1 MIEQHTQSGTIA
13 SVCEALN
20 VSVSGYYAWKR
31 HEMSQHD
38 CEDQQL
44 STHIQQTFDE
54 NRQVYGS
61 DRIHIALRQKGI
73 YTSRK
78 RVARLMKEQGLRS
91 IRVKAGRQSCTKSV
105 QNSYIVPNLVQQ
117 QFYADGV
124 NQLWF
129 TDTTFIPTHE
139 GWLYLVTVLDS
150 WSRQI
155 VGWAMGLH
163 HDAKLATDALQ
174 MAIARQRPAHG
185 LMIHSDRG
193 NEFANRLFA
202 QTCADEEITRSM
214 SAKGKCYDN
223 AMAESFFATL
233 KLEAVYGRVFAT
245 RAQARMALFD
255 YIEVFYNRQ
264 RLHSGIGFATPAS
277 RVA

>member
-1 MIEQHTQSGTIA
+1 MIEQHAQIGTIA
-13 SVCEALN
+13 NMCEALE
-20 VSVSGYYAWKR
+20 VSVSGYYAWKGR
-31 HEMSQHD
+31 GMSQHEQD
-38 CEDQQL
+38 DKML
-44 STHIQQTFDE
+44 SDHIRHHYQASRGT
-54 NRQVYGS
+54 YGS
-61 DRIHIALRQKGI
+61 DRIHQALRQQGI

-78 RVARLMKEQGLRS
+78 RVARLMQAQELRS
-91 IRVKAGRQSCTKSV
+91 IRVKKGRQLCTKTV
-105 QNSYIVPNLVQQ
+105 TNRYIVPNLVQQ
-117 QFYADGV
+117 QFYVAGV

-150 WSRQI
+150 YSRQI

-163 HDAKLATDALQ
+163 HDAELATKALQ
-174 MAIARQRPAHG
+174 MAIVHQRPAKG
-185 LMIHSDRG
+185 LIIHSDRG
-193 NEFANRLFA
+193 GEFANHLFA
-202 QTCADEEITRSM
+202 QTCLDAGIVRSM
-214 SAKGKCYDN
+214 SATGRCYDN

-233 KLEAVYGRVFAT
+233 KLEAVYGRTCDT